1 MSGLFRTR
9 ITGDQR
15 LRSRVLRYGV
25 TLAATLLALLLARLF
40 VPIYGNH
47 PDLFFLAAVIFSA
60 WVSDIKTGLLSALLS
75 AFLLDY
81 YFQPPL
87 YSFEITNLGLIHL
100 GLFLLVSIFGSV
112 LVQTRRSSESTL
124 AQTNQQLDVVL
135 QGVAD
140 GITVQNR
147 NGELVYANYA
157 AARFSNYPS
166 VDAFLK
172 APPDDYLNRFELFDE
187 YGEPFP
193 ANSIPGR
200 LALTGM
206 RVPEAV
212 IRFRN
217 KATGEERWSNIRAR
231 PIFDANGKI
240 IMAINVI
247 HDITGF
253 KTSERRLQQ
262 ERNRFEVTL
271 SSIGDAVIATDVDAR
286 VTFLN
291 PTAEKLT
298 GWTKERAYGKDIKV
312 VFMIFD
318 EFEKTP
324 SENPVERVLREGKI
338 VGLANHTILRAQNG
352 TEYPIDDSGAPIRD
366 LDGNIIGAVLVFRDI
381 TARKKAEQERAE
393 ALHREQAARA
403 AAEEANALKLQFIA
417 MISHELRTPLASIK
431 GFATTLLAPDV
442 NWDRASQEQY
452 ITIINE
458 ESDRLAQL
466 IEQLLDISRLQANA
480 LRVAL
485 RAEAFSDILNSALP
499 QLKILTAQ
507 HRFDLQIPAELPFVQ
522 ADKERIMQ
530 VLVNLVD
537 NAAKY
542 SPPGTQV
549 TVAAQSANG
558 LVQVDVSDEGAGIPP
573 EDHAS
578 VFEAFRQIHRL
589 PTQKGAGLGLAI
601 SKGLIE
607 AHNGHIWIQERS
619 APGTTV
625 SFTLPIAK
633 VEEQE
638 AAG

>member
-40 VPIYGNH
+40 VPVYGSH

-60 WVSDIKTGLLSALLS
+60 WVSDIKTGLLSALVS

-87 YSFEITNLGLIHL
+87 YSLQLTNLGLIHL

-172 APPDDYLNRFELFDE
+172 APQDDYLNRFELFDE

-231 PIFDANGKI
+231 PIFDADGKI

-291 PTAEKLT
+291 ATAEKLT

-366 LDGNIIGAVLVFRDI
+366 LDGNIIGAVLVFRDV
-381 TARKKAEQERAE
+381 TERRKAEQERAE

-452 ITIINE
+452 IAIINE

-480 LRVAL
+480 LRVVL

-549 TVAAQSANG
+549 IVAAQSADG
-558 LVQVDVSDEGAGIPP
+558 VVQVDISDEGAGIPP

-589 PTQKGAGLGLAI
+589 PSQKGAGLGLAI

-607 AHNGHIWIQERS
+607 AHGGRIWIQGRS
-619 APGTTV
+619 TPGTTV

-633 VEEQE
+633 IEEQE